1 MSKTFALQH
10 PTEPLHNP
18 HTLGTVAL
26 SLATCTHPDS
36 SQLRPAPE
44 SEGADPIWCA
54 ACGALRFGEG
64 PASRWQPAALPSL
77 LTKKHFEDLVVL
89 LHGVRQLT
97 LLARSQPCTP
107 VAGSRESAI
116 FRSVRASLHELARLP
131 VVQGLDRLEAA
142 LADSPATFGR
152 TGEASR

>member
-1 MSKTFALQH
+1 MNKTFALEH
-10 PTEPLHNP
+10 PAEPPRDP

-26 SLATCTHPDS
+26 SLAACAHPEKN
-36 SQLRPAPE
+36 QLHAAPG

-64 PASRWQPAALPSL
+64 PASRWQAAALPSL
-77 LTKKHFEDLVVL
+77 LTKKHFEDVVVL
-89 LHGVRQLT
+89 LHGIRQLT
-97 LLARSQPCTP
+97 LLARSQASTGAP
-107 VAGSRESAI
+107 GSRDHAI
-116 FRSVRASLHELARLP
+116 FRTVRASLLELARLP

-142 LADSPATFGR
+142 LAETPATFGR